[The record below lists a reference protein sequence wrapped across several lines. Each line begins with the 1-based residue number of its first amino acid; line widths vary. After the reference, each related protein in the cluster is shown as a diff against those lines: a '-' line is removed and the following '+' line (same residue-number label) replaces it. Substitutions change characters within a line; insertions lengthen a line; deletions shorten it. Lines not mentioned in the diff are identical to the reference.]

1 VTVLG
6 KRQVRLLT
14 NNKVTESLKLGELN
28 ISMLSVN
35 YLPYS
40 SNGFISITIAV
51 MSIKQGF
58 IVTSLIEKSAD

>member
-14 NNKVTESLKLGELN
+14 NNKVTKSLKLRELN

-40 SNGFISITIAV
+40 NNGSISITIAV